1 MMRSVTLLSLM
12 LLSQALA
19 HGDHKTAT
27 TAAPHTHNDKH
38 GDHEE
43 VVERLLVVDA
53 KTNQL
58 NVVDPEKGI
67 VGSFNTI
74 GKVNS
79 VYPGLSGSYFY
90 ALHRDANRVTVV
102 HSGLSTVPHGD
113 HNDLQVDAPYILATL
128 NVGAKPTH
136 FFTGEDEL
144 AIFND
149 EDGTIAVFSEEL
161 LGKTNDMQFIKSEPD
176 HGSPA
181 VVGDIVLSGL
191 LKQNRVDAYN
201 IDGKFI
207 KTVGECAAV
216 HGQVLRGNTV
226 YFGCKDGVLGVTVNG
241 TSMTTRK
248 WSNPVNAPEN
258 ARVGTLIANKEST
271 VLYGNF
277 GKGLLHWNANEGMT
291 TATDLGATLLKFAY
305 AHDGKQVVALTADGK
320 LHVLEAASGKI
331 LRSQAV
337 LGSID
342 TSNKEVVRPSLALG
356 DEHVY
361 VTSPTTGE
369 VLVVEIEDLS
379 IHEKIKVGG
388 TPSAIALNEV
398 EGMHH

>member
-1 MMRSVTLLSLM
+1 MMRSLTLLSLM

-19 HGDHKTAT
+19 HGDHT
-27 TAAPHTHNDKH
+27 TAPKAPHTHTH
-38 GDHEE
+38 GENDHEE
-43 VVERLLVVDA
+43 LVERLLVADA

-58 NVVDPEKGI
+58 NVIDPEKGI
-67 VGSFNTI
+67 VASFNTI

-79 VYPGLSGSYFY
+79 VYAGLSGSYFY
-90 ALHRDANRVTVV
+90 ALHRDANRVTVI

-113 HNDLQVDAPYILATL
+113 HNDLQVGAPYVLATL

-136 FFTGEDEL
+136 FFTGKDEI

-149 EDGTIAVFSEEL
+149 EDGTIAIFGEEL
-161 LGKTNDMQFIKSEPD
+161 LGKTNDMRFIKSQPD

-181 VVGDIVLSGL
+181 VVGDVVLSGL
-191 LKQNRVDAYN
+191 LKQNRVDAYSN
-201 IDGKFI
+201 DGQFI
-207 KTVGECAAV
+207 KTAGECAAA
-216 HGQVLRGNTV
+216 HGQVLRGDTV

-241 TSMTTRK
+241 KNITSRK

-258 ARVGTLIANKEST
+258 ARVGTLIANKESA

-277 GKGLLHWNANEGMT
+277 GKGLLRWDANGGMT

-305 AHDGKQVVALTADGK
+305 SHDGKQVVALTADGK
-320 LHVLEAASGKI
+320 LHIVDAASGKV

-342 TSNKEVVRPSLALG
+342 TNNKEVVRPSLALG

-369 VLVVEIEDLS
+369 VLVVEVEDLS
-379 IHEKIKVGG
+379 LHEKIKVGG

-398 EGMHH
+398 EGMEH